1 MKFRKHFISSSLE
14 PSEATAW
21 FAGRL
26 PTDWFAGPPAV
37 SVDTEEILVV
47 GTIPDV
53 DLPET
58 ATEAERSTAR
68 AARMAGFRQDTRDRR
83 MRIALEA
90 EHRFG
95 RKVSWG
101 VACGDRRELF
111 TTLSVPF
118 MTRLRMPERAVLD
131 TLVEAGVARSRS
143 EALAWCVRL
152 VGRNQAEWIESLR
165 SALGAVGRVRAEGPE
180 A

>member
-1 MKFRKHFISSSLE
+1 MKFQKHSHTPPLE
-14 PSEATAW
+14 ASEAAAW

-26 PTDWFAGPPAV
+26 PADWFTAAPEV
-37 SVDTEEILVV
+37 STDSEEILVV
-47 GTIPDV
+47 GTLGDV

-58 ATEAERSTAR
+58 ATDAERATAR
-68 AARMAGFRQDTRDRR
+68 TARITGFRQDTRERR
-83 MRIALEA
+83 VRIALEA

-101 VACGDRRELF
+101 AVCGDRRELF

-152 VGRNQAEWIESLR
+152 VGNNQAEWIQSLR
-165 SALGAVGRVRAEGPE
+165 EALGAVGKARAEGPE

>member
-1 MKFRKHFISSSLE
+1 MKFQKHFASPPLDA
-14 PSEATAW
+14 SEAAAW

-26 PTDWFAGPPAV
+26 PTDWFTEPPSL
-37 SVDTEEILVV
+37 SVDAEEILVL
-47 GTIPDV
+47 GTLADV
-53 DLPET
+53 DLPAT
-58 ATEAERSTAR
+58 ATDAERATAR
-68 AARMAGFRQDTRDRR
+68 SARVTGFRQDTRERR

-101 VACGDRRELF
+101 AVCGDRRELF
-111 TTLSVPF
+111 TTVSVPF

-131 TLVEAGVARSRS
+131 TLVDAGVARSRS

>member
-1 MKFRKHFISSSLE
+1 MKFQKHFASPPLDA
-14 PSEATAW
+14 SEAAAW

-26 PTDWFAGPPAV
+26 PTDWFTEPPSL
-37 SVDTEEILVV
+37 SVDAEEILVL
-47 GTIPDV
+47 GTLADV
-53 DLPET
+53 DLPAT
-58 ATEAERSTAR
+58 ATDAERATAR
-68 AARMAGFRQDTRDRR
+68 SARVTGFRQDTRERR

-101 VACGDRRELF
+101 AVCGDRRELF
-111 TTLSVPF
+111 TTVSVPF
-118 MTRLRMPERAVLD
+118 MTRLRMPDRAVLD
-131 TLVEAGVARSRS
+131 TLVDAGVARSRS

>member
-1 MKFRKHFISSSLE
+1 MKFQKHFAASALDA
-14 PSEATAW
+14 SEAAAW

-26 PTDWFAGPPAV
+26 PTDWFTEAPSV
-37 SVDTEEILVV
+37 SVDAEEILVL

-53 DLPET
+53 DLPDT
-58 ATEAERSTAR
+58 ATDAERATAR
-68 AARMAGFRQDTRDRR
+68 AARVAGFRQDTRERR

-101 VACGDRRELF
+101 AVCGDRRELF

-131 TLVEAGVARSRS
+131 TLVDAGVARSRS

-152 VGRNQAEWIESLR
+152 VGRNQAEWIDSLR